1 MDTHPKIVI
10 SKLPK
15 GTRVLIEAK
24 DGCYELLVTKPA
36 GSIVK
41 ITVPRL
47 RPTNVC
53 GQMLDDIERGQKFA
67 VRFKNGTRVSGP
79 VISATVYGDGWHYD
93 IF

>member
-1 MDTHPKIVI
+1 MQKIII
-10 SKLPK
+10 SKLSK
-15 GTRVLIEAK
+15 GTRVLLEAK

-36 GSIVK
+36 GSIVQ

-47 RPTNVC
+47 GPANAC
-53 GQMLDDIERGQKFA
+53 GQMLDDIQQGEKFT

-79 VISATVYGDGWHYD
+79 VLSATVYGDGWHYD

>member
-1 MDTHPKIVI
+1 MQKIII

-15 GTRVLIEAK
+15 GTRVLLEAR

-47 RPTNVC
+47 RPDNVC
-53 GQMLDDIERGQKFA
+53 GQILDDIELGKKFE

-79 VISATVYGDGWHYD
+79 VLRATIYGDGWQFD
-93 IF
+93 I